1 MVDCSAFWCYN
12 ASKGGI
18 MNDAYLRKLI
28 SDELRET
35 LLFSGLVNEYHCKT
49 KEKDSKGKTRYTF
62 ITKIGPMYVYSSKS
76 IYINGKK
83 FPSLTQARVEIGKY
97 LQ

>member
-1 MVDCSAFWCYN
+1 
-12 ASKGGI
+12 
-18 MNDAYLRKLI
+18 MNDAYLRKLV

-35 LLFSGLVNEYHCKT
+35 LLFSGLVDEYHCKT
-49 KEKDSKGKTRYTF
+49 KEKDSKEKTRYRF
-62 ITKIGPMYVYSSKS
+62 DTKIGPMYVYSSKS

>member
-1 MVDCSAFWCYN
+1 
-12 ASKGGI
+12 

-35 LLFSGLVNEYHCKT
+35 LMFCGMVNDFHCKT
-49 KEKDSKGKTRYTF
+49 KEKDQKEKTRYRFETS
-62 ITKIGPMYVYSSKS
+62 IGTMLVYSSKS

-83 FPSLTQARVEIGKY
+83 FNSITQARAEIGKY
-97 LQ
+97 LR

>member
-1 MVDCSAFWCYN
+1 
-12 ASKGGI
+12 

-35 LLFSGLVNEYHCKT
+35 LLFAGLVSDYHCKT
-49 KEKDSKGKTRYTF
+49 KEKDKSGKTRYRFETS
-62 ITKIGPMYVYSSKS
+62 IGPMYVYSSKS
-76 IYINGKK
+76 IYINHKR